1 MEIQRYTYPP
11 LQPDPGKLLVIRELP
26 QPPGTPD
33 NSQPRLIALNEHLQ
47 LWQIDL
53 QSGRTTAIADLH
65 LPDFNSKHPI
75 QLVISPCGQA
85 AAVSNRFGR
94 HATVVSLQTGRTL
107 LELSRGTYHFNV
119 STYPLAFAERGQELV
134 LIHGVDWNRLD
145 LTVVL
150 PEAGTVAA
158 DIIHTEASSD
168 LQKDDLDYFHGQ
180 LHVSPDHTYI
190 AETGWAWSPTG
201 ITRVWNLSNGAQ
213 NKPATGEGE
222 QLNAIWTP
230 LSDWDLPMVWLDN
243 ERLAVW
249 GQIDGDM
256 VDEEDWQEEGIRPA
270 ILVYNAAKNSR
281 EIVLTDLPAYVMS
294 SGTSDVFIH
303 AQAQLA
309 SSSSGR
315 LFAWGTGLPLYCWSL
330 PDMQPQIYEIP
341 VQPDLYHRQADLFVR
356 ISDRGIE
363 AWRCV

>member
-26 QPPGTPD
+26 QSSRICE

-53 QSGRTTAIADLH
+53 LSGRTTALTDLH
-65 LPDFNSKHPI
+65 LPDFHPEHPV

-94 HATVVSLQTGRTL
+94 HAALVSLITGHTL
-107 LELSRGTYHFNV
+107 LELRRGTYYFDK

-134 LIHGVDWNRLD
+134 LIHGVDWNRLE
-145 LTVVL
+145 LTVIQPKAAPVA
-150 PEAGTVAA
+150 AGT
-158 DIIHTEASSD
+158 IHAEDSSAS
-168 LQKDDLDYFHGQ
+168 QVDDLDYFHGQ
-180 LHVSPDHTYI
+180 LHVSQDHTYI

-201 ITRVWNLSNGAQ
+201 ITRVWKLSNGAQ
-213 NKPATGEGE
+213 NKPATGGDE
-222 QLNAIWTP
+222 QLKAIWTP
-230 LSDWDLPMVWLDN
+230 LTDWDLPMVWLDN

-270 ILVYNAAKNSR
+270 ILIYNAAKNSR
-281 EIVLTDLPAYVMS
+281 EVVLTDLPAYIMS

-309 SSSSGR
+309 ASSSGR
-315 LFAWGTGLPLYCWSL
+315 LFAWGTGLPLYCWNL

-341 VQPDLYHRQADLFVR
+341 VQPDLYHKQADLFLC
-356 ISDRGIE
+356 ISERGLE

>member
-1 MEIQRYTYPP
+1 MELQRCTYPP

-26 QPPGTPD
+26 LPPRIRE
-33 NSQPRLIALNEHLQ
+33 NSQTQLIALNEHLQ

-53 QSGRTTAIADLH
+53 ISGRTLALADLH
-65 LPDFNSKHPI
+65 LPDFHPEHPV

-94 HATVVSLQTGRTL
+94 HAAVVSLRTGHTL
-107 LELSRGTYHFNV
+107 LELSRGTYHFSV
-119 STYPLAFAERGQELV
+119 STYPLAFAEYGQELV
-134 LIHGVDWNRLD
+134 LIHGVDWNRLE

-150 PEAGTVAA
+150 PEAGPVAA
-158 DIIHTEASSD
+158 DISLTKASSD
-168 LQKDDLDYFHGQ
+168 LQEDDLDYFHGQ

-190 AETGWAWSPTG
+190 AETGWVWSPTG

-213 NKPATGEGE
+213 NKPATGRGG

-230 LSDWDLPMVWLDN
+230 LIDWDLPMVWLDN

-249 GQIDGDM
+249 GQIDREM
-256 VDEEDWQEEGIRPA
+256 VDEEDWQEEGICPA
-270 ILVYNAAKNSR
+270 ILIYNAATKSR
-281 EIVLTDLPAYVMS
+281 ELVLTDLPAYTMC

-309 SSSSGR
+309 ASSSGR

-330 PDMQPQIYEIP
+330 PDLQPQIHELP
-341 VQPDLYHRQADLFVR
+341 VQPDLYHRQADLFLY
-356 ISDRGIE
+356 ISEGRLE
-363 AWRCV
+363 AWRCL